1 MAARSAAEAAKGRAA
16 LAGMSTL
23 SDLSELKLEQEG
35 KAARVAGEWKEYVK
49 ADGRVWYYNTN
60 DGKQTWIKP
69 DVFVKL
75 DEVQAAAAAAN
86 SARGT

>member
-1 MAARSAAEAAKGRAA
+1 
-16 LAGMSTL
+16 MSC
-23 SDLSELKLEQEG
+23 SSSSR
-35 KAARVAGEWKEYVK
+35 AARVAGEWKEYVK